1 MNETVEA
8 YQKTGTDMFEGEYKL
23 GTENTMTITKRNYV
37 LVDYENT
44 QAIEPE
50 KLTGLPVKL
59 VIFVGK
65 NQTSIPVELVKRLC
79 QCQCA
84 MDIYES
90 AGVGKNALDFQ
101 VAFYAG
107 RVFEKEPEACI
118 HIVSHDK
125 GFDPL
130 VEHIRKQKRC
140 CSRVDSFQV
149 LPFLNQAMGTKNKV
163 DFKAF
168 TQTQLVDIAVQRLIR
183 MTANARPRKHKTLLS
198 SLRAQFSKQLPDCDI
213 QGIVDVLVKSG
224 YVIIGE
230 KESISYKLQ
239 A

>member
-1 MNETVEA
+1 
-8 YQKTGTDMFEGEYKL
+8 
-23 GTENTMTITKRNYV
+23 MTLTKRNYV

-50 KLTGLPVKL
+50 RLSGLPIKL

-65 NQTSIPVELVKRLC
+65 NQTSIPVELVKRLF

-84 MDIYES
+84 MDIFES

-101 VAFYAG
+101 LAFYAG

-130 VEHIRKQKRC
+130 IEHMRKQKRC
-140 CSRVDSFQV
+140 CSRVDSFQT
-149 LPFLNQAMGTKNKV
+149 LPFLNQSKATKDKV
-163 DFKAF
+163 DFKTLSQA
-168 TQTQLVDIAVQRLIR
+168 QLVDFAVQRLTK
-183 MTANARPRKHKTLLS
+183 MTANTRPRKLTTLLS
-198 SLRAQFSKQLPDCDI
+198 SLQAQFSKQLPDRDL
-213 QGIVDVLVKSG
+213 QGIVDVLIQKG
-224 YVIIGE
+224 FVICGE
-230 KESISYKLQ
+230 KASITYQVQ

>member
-1 MNETVEA
+1 
-8 YQKTGTDMFEGEYKL
+8 
-23 GTENTMTITKRNYV
+23 MTLTKRNYV

-50 KLTGLPVKL
+50 KLSGLPIKL

-65 NQTSIPVELVKRLC
+65 NQTSIPVELVKRLF

-101 VAFYAG
+101 LAFYAG
-107 RVFEKEPEACI
+107 RIFEKEPEACI

-130 VEHIRKQKRC
+130 VEHIKKQKRC
-140 CSRVDSFQV
+140 CSRVDAFRN
-149 LPFLNQAMGTKNKV
+149 LPFLNQSKVTKDKV
-163 DFKAF
+163 DFKTL
-168 TQTQLVDIAVQRLIR
+168 TQAQLVDFAVQRLTK
-183 MTANARPRKHKTLLS
+183 MTANTRPRKRTTLLS
-198 SLRAQFSKQLPDCDI
+198 SLQAQFSKQLSERDL
-213 QGIVDVLVKSG
+213 QGIVDVLIQKGV
-224 YVIIGE
+224 VNCGE
-230 KESISYKLQ
+230 KDSISYQFQ